1 MTSKTPALVTK
12 VWTALVALA
21 SIGVAV
27 AQPLD
32 DATLP
37 ETISV
42 IGWLVLPV
50 VFTTLGTLIF
60 VRQPGNRISW
70 ILLTIGVGTLM
81 DAASHLLLATPP
93 DSLDVATWVA
103 IQVSNT
109 AWLVIFLSLFNLL
122 YVFPD
127 GKLLSRR
134 WRWVYWAEGVIVA
147 TVVLLGVTATE
158 IGPSSSEWTT
168 ENPIG
173 FVRQDLFSGVLQA
186 AFSLLLF
193 TIVGGGL
200 AAIVIRWR
208 RSPTL
213 VRNQIK
219 WVAYAGAV
227 FIVGYGVAFGLSVW
241 GDAGILV
248 NLVFVPAITAIP
260 LAITAAI
267 LRYRLFEI
275 DRIVSRTVTYAVV
288 VGVLAVL
295 YLQSVTLLTRVL
307 PLESDVAVAVST
319 LAVAVLFT
327 PIRRKVQ
334 TSVDRRF
341 NRTRYIA
348 DRELDKFTTRLKTNA
363 DVHEVEDEL
372 IAVSIRTLQPEA
384 LGLWIRQ
391 TRD

>member
-1 MTSKTPALVTK
+1 VTSTIPALVTK
-12 VWTALVALA
+12 VWTALVVMA
-21 SIGVAV
+21 SVGVAA

-32 DATLP
+32 DATVP
-37 ETISV
+37 EAISM

-70 ILLTIGVGTLM
+70 ILLTIGAGALL
-81 DAASHLLLATPP
+81 DAASQLLLESPS
-93 DSLDVATWVA
+93 DSLSVATWVA

-109 AWLVIFLSLFNLL
+109 AWLVVFLSLFNLL
-122 YVFPD
+122 YVFPE
-127 GKLLSRR
+127 GRLLSRR

-147 TVVLLGVTATE
+147 TVVLLGVTAIE
-158 IGPSSSEWTT
+158 IGPSSGEWST
-168 ENPIG
+168 ENPVG
-173 FVRQDLFSGVLQA
+173 FVTRDLFTGVLEA
-186 AFSLLLF
+186 AFGLVLF
-193 TIVGGGL
+193 TVVGGGL
-200 AAIVIRWR
+200 AAIVVRWR

-275 DRIVSRTVTYAVV
+275 DRIVSRTVTYTVV

-334 TSVDRRF
+334 TIVDRRF

-348 DRELDKFTTRLKTNA
+348 DRELDQFSARLKTNI
-363 DVHEVEDEL
+363 DVHQVEDEL
-372 IAVSIRTLQPEA
+372 IVVSTRTLQPET
-384 LGLWIRQ
+384 LGLWIREDQ
-391 TRD
+391 A